1 MKRSDDFENEDFS
14 AAEVE
19 LTAQDLLDLSPLPI
33 ASSGDDKAAA
43 RVASVM
49 PLRAPMV
56 QSAPIESAVLAE
68 RAVKPQAEPKPQP
81 KSEPKQEPKSEA
93 AKTKRSSF
101 ATACIFA
108 GVIAVAACV
117 MVVFSKEAF
126 SERKLSSPHT
136 RSTIPA
142 APDPYVEEEP
152 LPVEEQ
158 PVLVE
163 NPFDESEVFEL
174 PAGTTKAEARAY
186 VEEVL
191 LKRAAERQAFIQ
203 TSAKR

>member
-1 MKRSDDFENEDFS
+1 MKRSDDLENEDFS

-33 ASSGDDKAAA
+33 ASSGRDDTVTRVAGTTTLAAA
-43 RVASVM
+43 
-49 PLRAPMV
+49 MV
-56 QSAPIESAVLAE
+56 QSAPIEPAAIAE
-68 RAVKPQAEPKPQP
+68 RAVKPQSETKPAPKPEPK
-81 KSEPKQEPKSEA
+81 SEPKSEA

-158 PVLVE
+158 PVLVK

>member
-33 ASSGDDKAAA
+33 ASSGRDDTVT
-43 RVASVM
+43 RVAGTTT
-49 PLRAPMV
+49 LTAAMV
-56 QSAPIESAVLAE
+56 QSAPIEPAAIAE
-68 RAVKPQAEPKPQP
+68 RAVKPQAKPQP

>member
-33 ASSGDDKAAA
+33 ASSGRDDTVT
-43 RVASVM
+43 RVAGTTT
-49 PLRAPMV
+49 LTAAMV
-56 QSAPIESAVLAE
+56 QSAPIEPAVLAE
-68 RAVKPQAEPKPQP
+68 RSVKPQAEPQP
-81 KSEPKQEPKSEA
+81 KSEPKLEPKSEA

-158 PVLVE
+158 PVLVK

>member
-1 MKRSDDFENEDFS
+1 MKRSDDLENEDFS

-33 ASSGDDKAAA
+33 ASSGRDDTVT
-43 RVASVM
+43 RVAGTTT
-49 PLRAPMV
+49 LTAAMV
-56 QSAPIESAVLAE
+56 QSAPIEPGAIAE
-68 RAVKPQAEPKPQP
+68 RAVKPQAKPQP
-81 KSEPKQEPKSEA
+81 KSEPKLEPKSEA

-158 PVLVE
+158 PVLVK

>member
-33 ASSGDDKAAA
+33 ASSGRDDTVT
-43 RVASVM
+43 RVAGTTT
-49 PLRAPMV
+49 LTAAMV
-56 QSAPIESAVLAE
+56 QSAPIEPAAIAE
-68 RAVKPQAEPKPQP
+68 RSVKPQAEPKPAP
-81 KSEPKQEPKSEA
+81 RSEPKSEPKSEA

-158 PVLVE
+158 PVLVK